1 MGAFLGTFCGNIV
14 GDIVGFSEGPLWANC
29 LGIIVGCLIGI
40 AVPKAILRNSEN
52 MGINKVT
59 TRNAL
64 MGNMTAEE
72 LNCIMK
78 DKETLFDFRTQ
89 TIFKRMDTNENNSL
103 DMNEI
108 KD

>member
-1 MGAFLGTFCGNIV
+1 MGDL
-14 GDIVGFSEGPLWANC
+14 VGFQDGPLWANC

-64 MGNMTAEE
+64 MGNMESDE
-72 LNCIMK
+72 LQCILA
-78 DKETLFDFRTQ
+78 DRETLFNFRTQ
-89 TIFKRMDTNENNSL
+89 KIFNRMDTDKSKLL

-108 KD
+108 KE